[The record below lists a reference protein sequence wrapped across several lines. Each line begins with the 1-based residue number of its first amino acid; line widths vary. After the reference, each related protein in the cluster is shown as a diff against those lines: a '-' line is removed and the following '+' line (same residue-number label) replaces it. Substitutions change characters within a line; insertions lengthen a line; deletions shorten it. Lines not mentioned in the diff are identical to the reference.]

1 MTILRITQV
10 TKNVNGTNPIRND
23 TDGDDWDDGP
33 EVYYQDHDDD
43 GMATGW
49 EYYFNFDPYDDS
61 DRMVDTDGDG
71 HVNYCE
77 YKWDTNPRDI
87 KVSPV
92 RVNCVIHLRS
102 VNAEYHEVMYC
113 HHFITAYA
121 CSSIWSERFS
131 SNQKMIFYQFIDDGL
146 WVNNTLIVN
155 GTTTLNPQSANW
167 VLYDVTDPYVTQHGR
182 YYVMEDILLRFYQF
196 LKVCGHGRH

>member
-1 MTILRITQV
+1 MNRTGLIAKYCPSYEDPQSSNCHIDPDTPDGKMFYDNLENYTSFEEF
-10 TKNVNGTNPIRND
+10 VNGTNPIRND

-49 EYYFNFDPYDDS
+49 EYYFNFDPYDDA

-87 KVSPV
+87 NSFPGQGQL
-92 RVNCVIHLRS
+92 C
-102 VNAEYHEVMYC
+102 
-113 HHFITAYA
+113 
-121 CSSIWSERFS
+121 
-131 SNQKMIFYQFIDDGL
+131 
-146 WVNNTLIVN
+146 
-155 GTTTLNPQSANW
+155 NPF
-167 VLYDVTDPYVTQHGR
+167 
-182 YYVMEDILLRFYQF
+182 EE
-196 LKVCGHGRH
+196 

>member
-1 MTILRITQV
+1 MDPALKDSDGNGIDDGMEDPDKDGLNRSGLVAKYCPSYNDPQSSNCHIDPDSPDGKLFYDNLENYTSYEEF
-10 TKNVNGTNPIRND
+10 VNGTNPIRND

-49 EYYFNFDPYDDS
+49 EYYFNFDPYDDA

-87 KVSPV
+87 NSFPGQGQL
-92 RVNCVIHLRS
+92 C
-102 VNAEYHEVMYC
+102 NAFEE
-113 HHFITAYA
+113 
-121 CSSIWSERFS
+121 
-131 SNQKMIFYQFIDDGL
+131 
-146 WVNNTLIVN
+146 
-155 GTTTLNPQSANW
+155 
-167 VLYDVTDPYVTQHGR
+167 
-182 YYVMEDILLRFYQF
+182 
-196 LKVCGHGRH
+196 